1 MLTLTSPVAGDTTS
15 QPFIELVDGHMP
27 QNGVLPNYDV
37 DRNADPGLTIERSL
51 EVLETS
57 DPASRQVW
65 LLPADITAF
74 PAAASLTLSVAPAG
88 QVDPGDEL
96 HVRAGIYECD
106 AGRVC
111 SRLVR
116 QTLAV
121 PAVAQGAF
129 TSVGFDLSVGTL
141 TPIAPGRRL
150 ELRVAVVYS
159 SDVDAWL
166 GYDSADHPS
175 ALVLGP

>member
-1 MLTLTSPVAGDTTS
+1 MTRPETAIAALSTT
-15 QPFIELVDGHMP
+15 
-27 QNGVLPNYDV
+27 V